1 MLARLTRLEN
11 AIFGNGTPTSA
22 SAQVIEKRLDAS
34 GSAGFNNQQN
44 PFKYQMPPAVTSE
57 ASANNQLPTPNP
69 PFEGRIKLPTRQ
81 EALDCF
87 MAFNS
92 STFGFLPV
100 MHGPTVHSMILNL
113 YDGLESGAEAPQAAH
128 AALLTSLAAASEVFT
143 CTNSYDNEDLLS
155 GEHKASGTTS
165 KWLQSTLSLLHE
177 CQISTAPVCL
187 EEVQARVVLSY
198 VLSNTEGTS
207 PRYRYLHG
215 TCVSLGR
222 ELGLHVV
229 DANTG
234 SQSDGKSAREVKR
247 RLWWYIAST
256 DW

>member
-1 MLARLTRLEN
+1 M
-11 AIFGNGTPTSA
+11 
-22 SAQVIEKRLDAS
+22 
-34 GSAGFNNQQN
+34 QQRS
-44 PFKYQMPPAVTSE
+44 FKTQFPPAVTSE
-57 ASANNQLPTPNP
+57 APINNQLPAPNLT
-69 PFEGRIKLPTRQ
+69 FKGCIKLPTRQ

-87 MAFNS
+87 LAFNS

-113 YDGLESGAEAPQAAH
+113 YSDLESGAEPPRAAI
-128 AALLTSLAAASEVFT
+128 AALLTSLAAASDVFS
-143 CTNSYDNEDLLS
+143 CTNSCDNGDLLS
-155 GEHKASGTTS
+155 GDHEASTTTTS
-165 KWLQSTLSLLHE
+165 QWLQSTLSLLHE

-215 TCVSLGR
+215 TCVSLAR

-234 SQSDGKSAREVKR
+234 SQSDGKSAKEVKR